1 MSRIQQG
8 DITQLD
14 VDAIVNAAN
23 EHLDGSKTAKE
34 LKTEGKWKHTKLGRI
49 RILKIQLH
57 IKLFLSWKTPQE
69 QSRTPSPKN
78 NSIQLYY
85 IYF

>member
-23 EHLDGSKTAKE
+23 EHLDGGKKGEE
-34 LKTEGKWKHTKLGRI
+34 LKTEG
-49 RILKIQLH
+49 
-57 IKLFLSWKTPQE
+57 
-69 QSRTPSPKN
+69 N
-78 NSIQLYY
+78 
-85 IYF
+85 